1 MTCIHCLF
9 RVPNRSPKLSQ
20 VKKQN
25 TSPRHEAKKATA
37 EDDEV
42 DLSDSE
48 YEEYSEYVTDS
59 QVRFLP
65 CSLCTM
71 YVLTK

>member
-1 MTCIHCLF
+1 MPFPCLF
-9 RVPNRSPKLSQ
+9 RVLDSKVSLNRLPKLSQ

-25 TSPRHEAKKATA
+25 TSPRDEAKKATA

-59 QVRFLP
+59 QVRFAAFV
-65 CSLCTM
+65 CTF
-71 YVLTK
+71 

>member
-1 MTCIHCLF
+1 MPFPCFF
-9 RVPNRSPKLSQ
+9 RVLDSKVSLNRLPKLSQ

-25 TSPRHEAKKATA
+25 TSPRDEAKKATA

-59 QVRFLP
+59 QVRFAAFV
-65 CSLCTM
+65 CTF
-71 YVLTK
+71 